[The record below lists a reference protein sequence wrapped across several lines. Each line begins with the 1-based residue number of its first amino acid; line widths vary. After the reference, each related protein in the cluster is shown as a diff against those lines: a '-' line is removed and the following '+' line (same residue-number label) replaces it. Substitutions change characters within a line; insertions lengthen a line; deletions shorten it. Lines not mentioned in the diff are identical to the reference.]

1 MMPTQPTPRLTT
13 RPTTLSCPTPRTTA
27 TLLLGCTLLLAP
39 AIAMAAMPAAS
50 PLAQVAAQAATA
62 AAPGAARDVA
72 PVQPAIDDRIDAN
85 QLRGELDEVLRQ
97 YPPTLREVL
106 RLDPSLLT
114 DATYL
119 SSYPALAA
127 FLQRYPQV
135 ARNARFY
142 VGEAAS
148 FEPRDARSQAVD
160 LWQRTIE
167 HISIVL
173 TFSLVAIGLGW
184 LVRTTL
190 DHRRWLRASRVQ
202 VDVHQK
208 LFDRLSGN
216 DDLITYIQTPAGQ
229 RFLEASPSVSEP
241 RRGAHAVSAPINR
254 ILWSVQIGVV
264 LIPLGLG
271 LQWVARQVIDEVAQ
285 LLSFVG
291 VLTVT
296 IGIGFVVSA
305 GVAYYISKRLGLLRE
320 TPGDADTPRTAPLV

>member
-1 MMPTQPTPRLTT
+1 MLPTPTPMPLARST
-13 RPTTLSCPTPRTTA
+13 RSTSA
-27 TLLLGCTLLLAP
+27 ALLLGGLILLVP
-39 AIAMAAMPAAS
+39 AIAT
-50 PLAQVAAQAATA
+50 AQASTPV
-62 AAPGAARDVA
+62 APGAAREQA
-72 PVQPAIDDRIDAN
+72 PVPAPIEDRIDAH
-85 QLRGELDEVLRQ
+85 QLHGQFDEVLRQ

-114 DATYL
+114 DAAYL

-135 ARNARFY
+135 VRNPRFY

-148 FEPRDARSQAVD
+148 FEPRDARTQAVD
-160 LWQRTIE
+160 LWRRTIE
-167 HISIVL
+167 SLSIVL
-173 TFSLVAIGLGW
+173 TFSLVAIGLAW

-190 DHRRWLRASRVQ
+190 DHRRWLRASKVQ
-202 VDVHQK
+202 VEVHQK

-241 RRGAHAVSAPINR
+241 RQGSRAVSAPINR

-264 LIPLGLG
+264 LIPLGIG

-296 IGIGFVVSA
+296 VGIGFVVSA

-320 TPGDADTPRTAPLV
+320 MPGDPDAPRPAPLV